1 MIKIRN
7 YTDEE
12 LQYIK
17 DNYSS
22 LTLKEIA
29 QALKKTEDSI
39 GYAITKLG
47 LKKQIHIKWTDEEN
61 QFLKDKMCIRDS
73 W

>member
-29 QALKKTEDSI
+29 QA
-39 GYAITKLG
+39 
-47 LKKQIHIKWTDEEN
+47 
-61 QFLKDKMCIRDS
+61 
-73 W
+73 